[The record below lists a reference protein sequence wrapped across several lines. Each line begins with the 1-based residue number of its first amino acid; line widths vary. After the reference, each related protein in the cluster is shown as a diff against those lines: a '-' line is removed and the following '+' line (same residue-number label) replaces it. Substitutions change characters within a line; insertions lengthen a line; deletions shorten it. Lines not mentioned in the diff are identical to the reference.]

1 MDNQL
6 EGKLNQILNDNVQIK
21 ETNLNQ
27 ISSLLKLSVYSSLN
41 KELYVFHKSSS
52 QKKYSN
58 SLSGSTPGGESNYK
72 LIIISFDSSQGKCV
86 LKDTIPLDSIS
97 SDIKS
102 IHLHSVN
109 MNQLCFC
116 TSFDLYCINDIKN
129 KPNEIKKLHTKKDE
143 IKAFKWSYFD
153 NYYGVLYNKSLF
165 TFNSIY
171 SDEDISI
178 VSMLSDDNV
187 IDFSFC
193 PLSDRGF
200 EIFHVFFITQKGIIK
215 ICGPIIPP
223 EFSISSLYFFNMKNY
238 LTAQFT
244 KYQNM
249 TESQLMGESNF
260 KSTLLGMYI
269 LKELTECK
277 VKENAKEE
285 KVNIVINANL
295 ESLNQNVAK
304 KILFIQ
310 SDLMNNTKESI
321 NETQYKQMIVLDK
334 RPITILRVSTDN
346 VIDVIV
352 VSDDILP
359 SKPTTMDFKG
369 LINGSEGMSNF
380 LVEKINLGIKG
391 DITVNDISKE
401 NGINTCV
408 IICSNNDS
416 YKIELGYIDVFS
428 NIINGI
434 YQEGDNKLY
443 DFHSKITEMVS
454 VNGKKTKIIKTKEK
468 KDIIKKEEK
477 PVIGLNN
484 SSGGL
489 LGNSNIEPTK
499 SVFGTTQNKSSN
511 IFGASNEQPAN
522 LFGGGNTKTTQPSPL
537 IGNSTN
543 NQPSG
548 GLFQGTSNNNNKPS
562 SLFGGGA
569 NNNNQSSGL
578 FGSSNNNSKPSGGL
592 FGGGNT
598 NINQPTGLFG
608 SNNNNQQSS
617 LFGEKKS
624 PLFGTGNT
632 QPLFGSNNQQGP
644 SFGTKSNTSS
654 SLSNEAKSSFT
665 VSKPSL
671 SLQSNSSS
679 STDNKPL
686 QIVFYCLPLSQDQ
699 LLYISSVNQKLTT
712 RLHYINNINNKS
724 TEESLKSSL
733 MSIPS
738 HIETKEKI
746 EKLSSEISTYK
757 FIDNS
762 QLKNSSISFKKEYL
776 KQDNIEKLLST
787 QIDNLSILYENSC
800 NENVSNML
808 SRCDIMLDI
817 LSQLDL
823 YGIDKEYERLM
834 NIFNEIEIKS
844 KLMKEN
850 SEKIKSLINTI
861 REQVENINMQ
871 SRDITHYLSV
881 IENFERVNKEN
892 FSRFESDFDK
902 IKESFKAI
910 TQDRTSICKEY
921 PEELSFNDDLIK
933 KDLKQKKELVLNEIL
948 NIKAKIKMSQSKLI
962 NNTNA
967 LIMNK

>member
-6 EGKLNQILNDNVQIK
+6 EGKLNQILNDNIQIK

-27 ISSLLKLSVYSSLN
+27 ISSILKLSIYSSIN
-41 KELYVFHKSSS
+41 KELYIVHKASS

-72 LIIISFDSSQGKCV
+72 LIIISFDSNQGKCV
-86 LKDTIPLDSIS
+86 LKQTIPLDSIS
-97 SDIKS
+97 NDIKS
-102 IHLHSVN
+102 IHLHPVN

-116 TSFDLYCINDIKN
+116 TSIELYCINDIKN
-129 KPNEIKKLHTKKDE
+129 KPNEIKKLHTKKVE
-143 IKAFKWSYFD
+143 IKSFKWSYFD

-165 TFNSIY
+165 TFNSTY
-171 SDEDISI
+171 TDEDISI

-200 EIFHVFFITQKGIIK
+200 EIFHIFFITQKGIIK

-260 KSTLLGMYI
+260 KSTLLGVYI

-277 VKENAKEE
+277 VKENVKEE

-295 ESLNQNVAK
+295 ESLNQNVSK

-310 SDLMNNTKESI
+310 SDLMSNTKECI
-321 NETQYKQMIVLDK
+321 NETKYKQMIVLDK
-334 RPITILRVSTDN
+334 RPLTILRVSTEN

-369 LINGSEGMSNF
+369 VIDGSEGMSNF

-391 DITVNDISKE
+391 DITVSDISKE

-408 IICSNNDS
+408 IVSSDNDA

-454 VNGKKTKIIKTKEK
+454 VNGKKTKIEK
-468 KDIIKKEEK
+468 KDISKKEEK
-477 PVIGLNN
+477 PIIGNSIVNN
-484 SSGGL
+484 KGNSMFGVTQDKPNSSSGGL
-489 LGNSNIEPTK
+489 NQPSVLFGNSN
-499 SVFGTTQNKSSN
+499 
-511 IFGASNEQPAN
+511 
-522 LFGGGNTKTTQPSPL
+522 
-537 IGNSTN
+537 N

-548 GLFQGTSNNNNKPS
+548 GLIGGTSNNNNKPS
-562 SLFGGGA
+562 SIFGGVT
-569 NNNNQSSGL
+569 NNNNQQSSL
-578 FGSSNNNSKPSGGL
+578 FGSSNNNKPSSGL

-598 NINQPTGLFG
+598 NINQPSGLFG
-608 SNNNNQQSS
+608 SSNNNQQSS

-624 PLFGTGNT
+624 PLFGTGNS
-632 QPLFGSNNQQGP
+632 QPLFGSNNQQVP
-644 SFGTKSNTSS
+644 LFGTKSNTSS
-654 SLSNEAKSSFT
+654 SLSNEAKPSFT
-665 VSKPSL
+665 TSKPSL
-671 SLQSNSSS
+671 SIQNNNSS
-679 STDNKPL
+679 STDNTPL

-699 LLYISSVNQKLTT
+699 LLYISSVNQKLST
-712 RLHYINNINNKS
+712 RLQYINNITNKS

-787 QIDNLSILYENSC
+787 QIDNLSIVYENAC

-808 SRCDIMLDI
+808 SRCDIMIDI
-817 LSQLDL
+817 LNQIDL

-834 NIFNEIEIKS
+834 NIFKEIDNKS
-844 KLMKEN
+844 KIMKEN
-850 SEKIKSLINTI
+850 SEKIKNLITTI

-871 SRDITHYLSV
+871 SKDINQYLSV

-933 KDLKQKKELVLNEIL
+933 SDLKQKKELVLNEIL

-962 NNTNA
+962 NNTKA
-967 LIMNK
+967 LIMNN

>member
-171 SDEDISI
+171 LDEDISI

-223 EFSISSLYFFNMKNY
+223 DFSISSLYFFNMKNY

-260 KSTLLGMYI
+260 KSTLLGVYI

-321 NETQYKQMIVLDK
+321 NETKYKQIIVLDK

-369 LINGSEGMSNF
+369 LIDGSEGMSNF

-408 IICSNNDS
+408 IVCSNNDS

-468 KDIIKKEEK
+468 KEIIKKEEK

-499 SVFGTTQNKSSN
+499 SVIGTTQDKSSN
-511 IFGASNEQPAN
+511 IFSNEQPAI
-522 LFGGGNTKTTQPSPL
+522 LFGGGNTKTNQPSPL
-537 IGNSTN
+537 FGNSTN

-548 GLFQGTSNNNNKPS
+548 GLF
-562 SLFGGGA
+562 
-569 NNNNQSSGL
+569 
-578 FGSSNNNSKPSGGL
+578 
-592 FGGGNT
+592 GGGNT
-598 NINQPTGLFG
+598 NMNQPTGLFG

-632 QPLFGSNNQQGP
+632 QPLFGSNNQQVP
-644 SFGTKSNTSS
+644 LFGTKSNTSS

-665 VSKPSL
+665 TSKPSL

-712 RLHYINNINNKS
+712 RLQYINNINNKS

-948 NIKAKIKMSQSKLI
+948 NIKAKIKMSQNKLI

-967 LIMNK
+967 LIMNN